1 MIFRSLLIE
10 FQHFYPELM
19 NSCYLV
25 NTPMFF
31 ESFWDSEIKPHLSP
45 KTIDKVVITGECTHK
60 GLLENVD

>member
-1 MIFRSLLIE
+1 
-10 FQHFYPELM
+10 
-19 NSCYLV
+19 
-25 NTPMFF
+25 MFF